1 MKIKLLST
9 FVLFSSQISFSQ
21 TISGKIVFNNYTIPN
36 VEIIN
41 SNSRTL
47 CISDANGNFSITA
60 KMNDT
65 LLFIAKNYE
74 LKKIIV
80 NPFITNDKNLIIEL
94 TLKAEELKEVVI
106 TKIPSIKL
114 SKDAKYEQEKLAQY
128 ALEKAA
134 NRPKVIGVNMGTID
148 NGIDFIAVGSLL
160 GGLFKKEKE
169 PVKKEKNIIPFKDLA
184 KTSCDQNY
192 FLETLKLK
200 PDEIELFLEF
210 CDADPN
216 SKNIATSNNILV
228 TMDFL
233 FKKNLEFK
241 KLHTSE

>member
-9 FVLFSSQISFSQ
+9 LVLLSFQISFSQ
-21 TISGKIVFNNYTIPN
+21 TIKGKIVFNNYAISK
-36 VEIIN
+36 VDIIN
-41 SNSRTL
+41 ASTKDIS
-47 CISDANGNFSITA
+47 ISDANGYFSIDA

-65 LLFIAKNYE
+65 LVFIAKNYDI
-74 LKKIIV
+74 KKIIV
-80 NPFITNDKNLIIEL
+80 NPLITNDKNLIIEL

-114 SKDAKYEQEKLAQY
+114 NSGSKYAVDKLDEY
-128 ALEKAA
+128 GLEKSAYT
-134 NRPKVIGVNMGTID
+134 PKVIGVNMGTIE
-148 NGIDFIAVGSLL
+148 NGIDFIRIGGMIA
-160 GGLFKKEKE
+160 GLFKKEKE
-169 PVKKEKNIIPFKDLA
+169 TVKKEKPIIPFKDLA
-184 KTSCDQNY
+184 RTSCDQNY
-192 FLETLKLK
+192 FFETLKLK

-210 CDADPN
+210 CDVDSN

-241 KLHTSE
+241 KLHTPE